1 MIWTLKLKQT
11 VEDRHHTETFLEKWK
26 SKEEELMIYFHKVI
40 ASVPASLGPSSTF
53 EIARTIPHVFSS
65 SVTHCEDSE
74 YEHLY
79 DDLLPFNE

>member
-1 MIWTLKLKQT
+1 
-11 VEDRHHTETFLEKWK
+11 
-26 SKEEELMIYFHKVI
+26 MIYFHKVI